1 MFDLFSRPD
10 IRYIACQVIKTQQF
24 PSIRN
29 IISYLL
35 TLLVAKDI
43 KANEILQLLGGEYR
57 MLQLF
62 VEPWHAGHGGI
73 SRPRTYIYFYNITKV
88 EYKYDVFGLY
98 DLITNEITKV
108 VQTQPQDY
116 LISNDI
122 VYTWDLMA
130 LAAKRDPPFMT
141 VPCFYLIQIFPSH

>member
-1 MFDLFSRPD
+1 MR
-10 IRYIACQVIKTQQF
+10 A
-24 PSIRN
+24 
-29 IISYLL
+29 
-35 TLLVAKDI
+35 
-43 KANEILQLLGGEYR
+43 
-57 MLQLF
+57 M
-62 VEPWHAGHGGI
+62 VEFQDPE
-73 SRPRTYIYFYNITKV
+73 YIYFYNITKV

-130 LAAKRDPPFMT
+130 LAAKRDRPFMT